1 MTSSRERWAMLG
13 ISAQFLALIRVL
25 GQYFWLLHSL
35 DGRFTPLAY
44 KPFITGALID
54 AVLCFAAVLLFFA
67 KRYSCAL
74 TVSVT
79 TIVVL
84 LGYKIYAIGWR

>member
-25 GQYFWLLHSL
+25 AQYFWLRHTL
-35 DGRFTPLAY
+35 DGHFTPLAY
-44 KPFITGALID
+44 RPFIFGALID
-54 AVLCFAAVLLFFA
+54 AVLCFVAVLLFFW
-67 KRYSCAL
+67 KRYTCAL
-74 TVSVT
+74 IVSVT

-84 LGYKIYAIGWR
+84 LAYKIRALGWG

>member
-25 GQYFWLLHSL
+25 AQYFWLQHTL
-35 DGRFTPLAY
+35 DGRFAPLAY
-44 KPFITGALID
+44 RPFIVGALID
-54 AVLCFAAVLLFFA
+54 AILCFGAVLLFFA

-74 TVSVT
+74 IVSVT
-79 TIVVL
+79 TILVL
-84 LGYKIYAIGWR
+84 LGYKIYALGWR

>member
-13 ISAQFLALIRVL
+13 ISAQFLALIRIL
-25 GQYFWLLHSL
+25 AQYFWLRHTL
-35 DGRFTPLAY
+35 DGRFTPLSY
-44 KPFITGALID
+44 RPFITGALID
-54 AVLCFAAVLLFFA
+54 AILCFVAVLLFFA

-74 TVSVT
+74 IVSVT

-84 LGYKIYAIGWR
+84 FGYKIYALGWR